1 MLLPSLNAE
10 LRLDPKG
17 RVMLPR
23 PLRAALELAGV
34 NQLVAFANGGPRAG
48 LAFYR
53 VDAFAEMARKY
64 QGADPM
70 DPRARLFAL
79 AIHSTAQRVTID
91 TAGRMLIPKE
101 LRSLL
106 SLDRELYLYTAGSW
120 FEVWDRSRWAEQ
132 AYPNAADLWEQ
143 VNGLG
148 TLAGALT
155 PAVASPEG
163 SP

>member
-17 RVMLPR
+17 RVMMPR
-23 PLRAALELAGV
+23 ALRSAFELSGI
-34 NQLVAFANGGPRAG
+34 NQLVAFANGGPGAG

-53 VDAFAEMARKY
+53 VEDFAAMSERY

-91 TAGRMLIPKE
+91 NAGRMLIPKE
-101 LRSLL
+101 LRALL
-106 SLDRELYLYTAGSW
+106 GLERELYLFTAGTW
-120 FEVWDRSRWAEQ
+120 FELWDRSRWADQ
-132 AYPNAADLWEQ
+132 AYPQATGLWEQ
-143 VNGLG
+143 LNGLG
-148 TLAGALT
+148 ALAQPTTEVAL
-155 PAVASPEG
+155 P
-163 SP
+163 

>member
-17 RVMLPR
+17 RVMMPR
-23 PLRAALELAGV
+23 ALRSAFELAGI
-34 NQLVAFANGGPRAG
+34 NQLVTFANGGPGAG

-53 VDAFAEMARKY
+53 VEDFAAMSERY

-91 TAGRMLIPKE
+91 NAGRMLIPKE
-101 LRSLL
+101 LRTLL
-106 SLDRELYLYTAGSW
+106 GLERELYLFTAGTW
-120 FEVWDRSRWAEQ
+120 FELWDRSRWAEQ
-132 AYPNAADLWEQ
+132 AYPQATELWDQ
-143 VNGLG
+143 LNGLG
-148 TLAGALT
+148 ALSQPQT
-155 PAVASPEG
+155 ESVLP
-163 SP
+163 